1 MSLAEHIHTRLVNLP
16 HHVPG
21 LAAVDEDGEPM
32 IFLNARHT
40 WEQNLRTYE
49 HELQHISRDDF
60 HNALTIIEAE
70 ALAIQAD
77 DERTQSNPIRFTRR
91 SRYQAAKT
99 SSLIGIGLTISDTL
113 REDAHRHFGITPDDL
128 RWDAIL
134 YAMLLTGCQEMQP
147 SKRISR
153 TYYFPP
159 VCVSKSKMYQM
170 EGNTVL
176 KPDEQRR
183 FLYPFNRYI

>member
-1 MSLAEHIHTRLVNLP
+1 MSLTESIHTRLVNLP

-49 HELQHISRDDF
+49 HELQHIGRDDF
-60 HNALTIIEAE
+60 YNGLTIIEAE
-70 ALAIQAD
+70 SPAIGT
-77 DERTQSNPIRFTRR
+77 DELKPQHNPLRFIRR
-91 SRYQAAKT
+91 SRRQPDKAAPFK
-99 SSLIGIGLTISDTL
+99 GISLTISDTL
-113 REDAHRHFGITPDDL
+113 REDAHRHFGITPNDL